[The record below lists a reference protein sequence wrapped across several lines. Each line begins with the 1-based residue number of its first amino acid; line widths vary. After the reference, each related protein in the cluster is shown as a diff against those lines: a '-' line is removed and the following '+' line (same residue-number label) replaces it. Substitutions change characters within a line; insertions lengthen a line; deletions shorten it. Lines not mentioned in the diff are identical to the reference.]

1 MATVRTA
8 AELLASARNYLDVTW
23 EDTAGDEKLSGILSR
38 GITKLDKIAGVE
50 LDYAEGT
57 TARELLFEYCR
68 YVRADALPDFEGDFQ
83 PELLRL
89 HIDGEVTQNAA
100 ETATV

>member
-8 AELLASARNYLDVTW
+8 AELLASARNYLDITW

-38 GITKLDKIAGVE
+38 GIVRLDHISGVE

-57 TARELLFEYCR
+57 AARELLFDYCR
-68 YVRADALPDFEGDFQ
+68 YVRADALQDFEADFL

-89 HIDGEVTQNAA
+89 HMDGEVTQNASST
-100 ETATV
+100 TA